1 MATHRLPKFTHPDFL
16 KTIAP
21 ERLISVF
28 RPYTA
33 YLSRRQLE
41 LPDDPAGEIDY
52 EALSAII
59 IHPHEDVPREMV
71 EALYYIHEMSSI
83 EQMDDLLAAARARH
97 RRIDVGPDASP
108 ADVAA
113 CAWLAYPDLLREQHA
128 EAYAAR
134 QRSFTYFAGRRGG
147 PRSFPQPDAATV
159 RRLEQD
165 LDDWFDEHN
174 RGRDSRV
181 FIFDQSSK
189 ILIVVRH
196 GLPFRREGSLR
207 DGRPSIEFFRPEIHD
222 VLVYD
227 PDFDEIGRTRAFA
240 DGRRAEAVPLRLG
253 QHLFGDEAYFP
264 AKGRFTLDPLVERG
278 AEALACEDV
287 PGLKEIKLVEYQRFL
302 GGRFKESEVRK
313 ASDLFAA
320 LDVGGR
326 SLSKAW
332 QLKRAV
338 FSVLL
343 NDASKPRRVTIRPP
357 NIAIYDRDTDSEPVE
372 VWLRRQGF
380 MIDQASGSGMRILKR
395 WWTALESIPGQAVG
409 APGMEATP

>member
-28 RPYTA
+28 RPYKA

-41 LPDDPAGEIDY
+41 LPDDPAGEVDY

-59 IHPHEDVPREMV
+59 IHPHEDVPRAMV

-83 EQMDDLLAAARARH
+83 EQMDDLLAAARAR
-97 RRIDVGPDASP
+97 RRPIDAGPDASP
-108 ADVAA
+108 TDVAA
-113 CAWLAYPDLLREQHA
+113 AGVAGLSGPASRAACRGVRRPAEKLYLLRRA
-128 EAYAAR
+128 PWRTAVV
-134 QRSFTYFAGRRGG
+134 
-147 PRSFPQPDAATV
+147 PPPDAATV
-159 RRLEQD
+159 RRLEED

-227 PDFDEIGRTRAFA
+227 PDFDEIGVHVHSRTVGEQKLYLAAR
-240 DGRRAEAVPLRLG
+240 G
-253 QHLFGDEAYFP
+253 P
-264 AKGRFTLDPLVERG
+264 A
-278 AEALACEDV
+278 
-287 PGLKEIKLVEYQRFL
+287 
-302 GGRFKESEVRK
+302 
-313 ASDLFAA
+313 
-320 LDVGGR
+320 
-326 SLSKAW
+326 SLW
-332 QLKRAV
+332 
-338 FSVLL
+338 
-343 NDASKPRRVTIRPP
+343 
-357 NIAIYDRDTDSEPVE
+357 
-372 VWLRRQGF
+372 
-380 MIDQASGSGMRILKR
+380 
-395 WWTALESIPGQAVG
+395 
-409 APGMEATP
+409 

>member
-33 YLSRRQLE
+33 YLSRRQFE
-41 LPDDPAGEIDY
+41 LPDDAAGEIDY

-83 EQMDDLLAAARARH
+83 EQMDDLLAAAHARR

-159 RRLEQD
+159 RRLEED
-165 LDDWFDEHN
+165 LDGWFEEHN

-227 PDFDEIGRTRAFA
+227 PDFDETGLHVHSRTV
-240 DGRRAEAVPLRLG
+240 GEQKLYLSAVG
-253 QHLFGDEAYFP
+253 QHLFGHEDYFP
-264 AKGRFTLDPLVERG
+264 AKGRFTLAPLVERG

-287 PGLKEIKLVEYQRFL
+287 SGLEEIKLVEYQCYF
-302 GGRFKESEVRK
+302 GGQFKESEVRK
-313 ASDLFAA
+313 ASDIFSA
-320 LDVGGR
+320 LGDRRRNDLARG
-326 SLSKAW
+326 

-338 FSVLL
+338 FSIKLRGE
-343 NDASKPRRVTIRPP
+343 AKARKVTIRPP
-357 NIAIYDRDTDSEPVE
+357 NIAIYDRDSDSELVE
-372 VWLRRQGF
+372 KWLRNQGF
-380 MIDQASGSGMRILKR
+380 IIPAADEQDA
-395 WWTALESIPGQAVG
+395 TAEAAVDGVGDNPRFDHG